1 VRCSGP
7 GGKVGPGGQ
16 LELAELAA
24 VQANSGA
31 EVSSAQCSGRT
42 AGSFGGCLTRLAAC
56 VTTGVG
62 GRRLWA
68 AAVPGGVGCRTG
80 DALTDGGARDR
91 RSACWTSS
99 WSDAILPRLSVATFT
114 MPVWAPL
121 TRVLAPLHDPQG
133 TTVRAEFNG
142 EGFSQ
147 QYSRVTS

>member
-1 VRCSGP
+1 
-7 GGKVGPGGQ
+7 
-16 LELAELAA
+16 

-142 EGFSQ
+142 EGF
-147 QYSRVTS
+147 R